1 MIVCHCIKKKY
12 KTDDAVIFEVGN
24 EYYYNIDRQGD
35 IWVYKHMSKYADEIF
50 ESLEEF
56 HKYFKDY

>member
-1 MIVCHCIKKKY
+1 MF
-12 KTDDAVIFEVGN
+12 DVGN
-24 EYYYNIDRQGD
+24 EYYYHIDKQGD

>member
-1 MIVCHCIKKKY
+1 MLETNI
-12 KTDDAVIFEVGN
+12 TELSS
-24 EYYYNIDRQGD
+24 ERYNIFSVVLVHYRIDKQGD
-35 IWVYKHMSKYADEIF
+35 IWVYKHMSKYVDEIF